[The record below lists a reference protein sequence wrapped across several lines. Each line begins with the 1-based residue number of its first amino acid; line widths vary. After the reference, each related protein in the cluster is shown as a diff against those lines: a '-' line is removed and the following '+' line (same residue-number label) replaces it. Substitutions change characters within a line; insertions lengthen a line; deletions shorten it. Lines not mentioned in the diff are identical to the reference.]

1 MRVSSFKH
9 AEGGDTV
16 AHTDLEALKERLRNA
31 QPKAKRTY
39 RKRAK
44 ISDAKKA
51 ELMLKLRESADFM
64 DEMKLE
70 LDALTMQAYRMGLTY
85 DELADALKTT
95 TSGVS
100 KRLITLRAKLGAK

>member
-1 MRVSSFKH
+1 M
-9 AEGGDTV
+9 
-16 AHTDLEALKERLRNA
+16 AHTDLDALKERLRNA

-44 ISDAKKA
+44 ISEAKKA
-51 ELMLKLRESADFM
+51 EIMLKLREASDFY

-70 LDALTMQAYRMGLTY
+70 LDALTMQAFRMGLTY
-85 DELADALKTT
+85 DELADALKTS

-100 KRLITLRAKLGAK
+100 KRLTTLRAKLGAK